1 MRHLFLSPDHLV
13 ALCVVA
19 VVLLVVL
26 LLPLAEAKIIRPLF
40 LSPALT
46 VAATVV
52 AVAAVAA
59 DPSSAC
65 ICCNHCPG
73 QAGHGW

>member
-46 VAATVV
+46 ATVV
-52 AVAAVAA
+52 AVAA